1 MAVFY
6 NSSAVLN
13 TASISSAIISTANA
27 VGLTATSISAANL
40 ITGTIQSANT
50 AAFYLTVSGGNSK
63 TVSQLVLSNANG
75 VTFGLSTDG
84 NANQA
89 TLTASAAGGGGNVN
103 FSAGTTSN
111 NLGTVVFSN
120 SNNVSFGLNGST
132 ITASATAAFNF
143 SAGTTSNNL
152 TRIVFSNSN
161 NVSFGLNGSTV
172 TASAAAGGGV
182 TQSFLDPFPLLLNTA
197 ASTFATSHMN
207 LAGPVLFPNDIS
219 MGFVRIPA
227 SYSIAQTSLASS
239 AAAGV
244 FSATNNNTF
253 FVNVYSL
260 GTGGSSLS
268 LMYLTSTTATMQLS
282 VSVTYNNSTYTAR
295 QSIIAPFRSGY
306 TTVTASNVG
315 TSAQY
320 QLLTL
325 QFSNVSG
332 LRYMDIPFGQSLS
345 AGDYVFGFWRQ
356 SSTAGTPAA
365 MSAQTY
371 NFSYAVITSG
381 ATFREINSNGLFKW
395 AQGMKITSSTNNFDI
410 PSMTTTTNAAFIPYQ
425 IFRIA

>member
-132 ITASATAAFNF
+132 ITASAAAGAVNF

-152 TRIVFSNSN
+152 NTVVFSNSN
-161 NVSFGLNGSTV
+161 GFSFGLNGSTI
-172 TASAAAGGGV
+172 TAGRVAE
-182 TQSFLDPFPLLLNTA
+182 SFLDPFPLLLNTA

-207 LAGPVLFPNDIS
+207 LGGPILIPEDIS
-219 MGFVRIPA
+219 MGFLRIPA
-227 SYSIAQTSLASS
+227 SYSINQTSMASS

-244 FSATNNNTF
+244 YTATNNNTF

-282 VSVTYNNSTYTAR
+282 VSVTYNASSYTAR

-315 TSAQY
+315 TSGNY
-320 QLLTL
+320 QLLTS
-325 QFSNVSG
+325 QFSNMSG
-332 LRYMDIPFGQSLS
+332 LRYQDIPFGQSLS
-345 AGDYVFGFWRQ
+345 AGHYVFGFWRQ
-356 SSTAGTPAA
+356 SSTAGTA
-365 MSAQTY
+365 SASISNQTY

-381 ATFREINSNGLFKW
+381 ATFREMNSNGLFKW
-395 AQGMKITSSTNNFDI
+395 AQGMKITSSTNNFAVADM
-410 PSMTTTTNAAFIPYQ
+410 STTTNAAFIPFQ
-425 IFRIA
+425 IYRFA